1 MGVQV
6 MNEKLLK
13 ALQEQ
18 LNAEAYSAYLYFS
31 MASWFESENLTGMAH
46 WMKVQA
52 KEELEHAERFYNF
65 INARRQKV
73 NLLPIDG
80 PKTEWSS
87 PLEAFE
93 DAFKHEQVVSKRIH
107 DLLALAI
114 EVKDYPTQEFL
125 QWFVKEQVEEE
136 ATADSIVRKLQ
147 LVGDSKN
154 ALFML
159 DHALGERDE

>member
-1 MGVQV
+1 
-6 MNEKLLK
+6 
-13 ALQEQ
+13 
-18 LNAEAYSAYLYFS
+18 
-31 MASWFESENLTGMAH
+31 
-46 WMKVQA
+46 
-52 KEELEHAERFYNF
+52 
-65 INARRQKV
+65 V

-136 ATADSIVRKLQ
+136 ATADSIVKKLQ
-147 LVGDSKN
+147 LIGDSKN

-159 DHALGERDE
+159 DHALGERGE